1 MGLDNARTRVLV
13 LWENHSMLPGRRCET
28 QDVWV
33 PGQEVE
39 FLCKY
44 SESSGFSQGLS
55 SLGYRT
61 TRLGRASDSHR
72 PLGLLLL
79 CSSKHTDPEAVLWG
93 WVSKLLWGPTHSA
106 VGLAGSFTSAVFLTI
121 HHSLQ
126 TRAATYPGG
135 TPTLLPNWQRPKL
148 VWVFKSHRFRECG
161 TFLTP
166 EGECEFILFFWPCG
180 LWDLCSLTRAWAQA
194 TAVRAKE
201 R

>member
-93 WVSKLLWGPTHSA
+93 WVTSFSEAQPTQQSA
-106 VGLAGSFTSAVFLTI
+106 WQVALQVLYSWQYIIACRPEQLHTQEALPLFFLTG
-121 HHSLQ
+121 
-126 TRAATYPGG
+126 RG
-135 TPTLLPNWQRPKL
+135 PNW
-148 VWVFKSHRFRECG
+148 FECSSPTG
-161 TFLTP
+161 SGNVVL
-166 EGECEFILFFWPCG
+166 
-180 LWDLCSLTRAWAQA
+180 S
-194 TAVRAKE
+194 
-201 R
+201 